1 MADDSRPLP
10 DLVPELRECA
20 EALEEQSDRVRS
32 MVSPLSERQ
41 FFWRPDPDRWSLGQN
56 LTHLALTN
64 RSYVRAV
71 ERAVEEARANG
82 HVADPPYRHPWLGRW
97 FIRALEPPPRLKV
110 KTFSRLEPPEDGS
123 REEVLGEFEEA
134 QREVL
139 RSMEASNG
147 VDLGRARFPSPFF
160 GALKLSVGQ
169 AYRII
174 LAHNR
179 RHFHQMRG
187 ILENESFPRG

>member
-1 MADDSRPLP
+1 MTDEVRSFEG
-10 DLVPELRECA
+10 LVPELRTCA
-20 EALEEQSDRVRS
+20 EELEEQSARVRS
-32 MVSPLSERQ
+32 MVSPLSESQ
-41 FFWRPDPDRWSLGQN
+41 FGWRPEPDRWSLGQN

-64 RSYVRAV
+64 RSYVRAI
-71 ERAVEEARANG
+71 EDAVEEARADG
-82 HVADPPYRHPWLGRW
+82 CVAEPPYRHPWLGRW
-97 FIRALEPPPRLKV
+97 LIRLLEPPARLKV
-110 KTFSRLEPPEDGS
+110 KTFSRLEPPDSGS
-123 REEVLGEFEEA
+123 REEVLADFEAA
-134 QREVL
+134 QEEVL
-139 RSMEASNG
+139 KSMEESNG

-187 ILENESFPRG
+187 IVQNEAFPRA